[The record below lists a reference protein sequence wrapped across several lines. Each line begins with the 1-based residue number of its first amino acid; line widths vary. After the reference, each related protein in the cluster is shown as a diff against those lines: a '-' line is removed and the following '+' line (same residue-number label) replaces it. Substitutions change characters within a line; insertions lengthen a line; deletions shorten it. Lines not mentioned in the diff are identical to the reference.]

1 MQSEVEGGARSTACL
16 RGEQFNEAGVGG
28 LPFQR
33 VEKKS
38 VVIGKKEKI
47 KTPFA

>member
-1 MQSEVEGGARSTACL
+1 MQSEVEGGPAAQPVL
-16 RGEQFNEAGVGG
+16 GENSSMRLVWGG
-28 LPFQR
+28 CPFR

-38 VVIGKKEKI
+38 VVTGKKEKI